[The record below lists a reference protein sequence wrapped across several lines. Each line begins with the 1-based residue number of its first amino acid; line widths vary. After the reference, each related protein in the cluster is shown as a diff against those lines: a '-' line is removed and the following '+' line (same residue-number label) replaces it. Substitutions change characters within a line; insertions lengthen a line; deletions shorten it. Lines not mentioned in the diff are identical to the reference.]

1 MATERAG
8 AATQPTGAASPAARG
23 ERELED
29 EAALAGLRR
38 YARLL
43 DASVGIPGTS
53 IRMGVDSIVGLIPGV
68 GDAIGFGLSLWIVY
82 RARQLGASRRVLAR
96 MLSNVGFETLVGT
109 VPLVGDAFDVW
120 FHANRRNVELL
131 EKHISESGF
140 RRR

>member
-1 MATERAG
+1 MERSRAATERR
-8 AATQPTGAASPAARG
+8 AAPPATRR
-23 ERELED
+23 EREAAVD
-29 EAALAGLRR
+29 EAAVAELRR

-43 DASVGIPGTS
+43 DASVPIPGTR
-53 IRMGVDSIVGLIPGV
+53 IRMGVDSIVGLVPGV
-68 GDAIGFGLSLWIVY
+68 GDAIGFGLSLWIIY

-120 FHANRRNVELL
+120 FHANRRNVDLL